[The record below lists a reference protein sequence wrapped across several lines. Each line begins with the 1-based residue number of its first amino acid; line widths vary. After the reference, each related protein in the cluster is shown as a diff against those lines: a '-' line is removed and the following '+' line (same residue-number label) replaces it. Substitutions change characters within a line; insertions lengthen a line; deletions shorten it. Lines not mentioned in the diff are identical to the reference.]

1 MNPQKLCNTS
11 NLLLDVWIKKKIL
24 IDKKRINEK
33 YLKCEKLL
41 YSIKFFYS
49 YF

>member
-24 IDKKRINEK
+24 IDKKRIKGK
-33 YLKCEKLL
+33 YLKCGNLL
-41 YSIKFFYS
+41 YSIKLLYS